1 MTMHSAGKLLSTV
14 AAIFLTGS
22 LASAQEINTTPTN
35 DQAKPGRLAFNAGV
49 SYRNFRSARFK
60 SASLPSYKGVFAQSG
75 VSGAVVDY
83 ASGIGKVG
91 FDSFGNAFQDVAV
104 VVQQSG
110 GSLAGSDD
118 YDFGDCLAPA
128 LGLSYDLLQKDR
140 LTLAATVGFQYY
152 NLGAKVNASGDA
164 GTEFSTYQTVL
175 PGLPPAPER
184 DPHVSDYIAAR
195 GKAKFDMD
203 LYALDLGLRLD
214 YKAFESMSLFAAI
227 GPTVALADMDSAY
240 SSSLT
245 RRLDGGVLVSQR
257 DSDSSRDWVFGAYA
271 ACGAAYWFNERVGA
285 SLEIRYDESFSHAAT
300 AYASQDLDSFGG
312 MLKLMV
318 RF

>member
-1 MTMHSAGKLLSTV
+1 MHSARKLLSGM
-14 AAIFLTGS
+14 AAMIVCGGL
-22 LASAQEINTTPTN
+22 LSAQETEIKPANE
-35 DQAKPGRLAFNAGV
+35 QEQPGRLVINAGV

-91 FDSFGNAFQDVAV
+91 FDSFGNAFRDVAV

-128 LGLSYDLLQKDR
+128 LGISYDLMQKDR
-140 LTLAATVGFQYY
+140 LTLAATAGFQYY
-152 NLGAKVNASGDA
+152 NLGAKTGGAGDA

-184 DPHVSDYIAAR
+184 DPHASDYIAAR
-195 GKAKFDMD
+195 GRAKFDMD

-214 YKAFESMSLFAAI
+214 YRAFESMSLFAAI
-227 GPTVALADMDSAY
+227 GPTVALADMDSSY

-257 DSDSSRDWVFGAYA
+257 ASDSSRDWVFGAYA
-271 ACGAAYWFNERVGA
+271 ACGAAYWFNERIGA

-300 AYASQDLDSFGG
+300 AYASQDLDGFGG
-312 MLKLMV
+312 MLKLMI